1 MTEIG
6 VIGCGM
12 VSHAYLGTIARA
24 PGLTLKALASRTMR
38 SAEAQAGRYGGTAM
52 TVEGLLADPEIAVV
66 VNLAPPSAHHEIGRR
81 VLEAGKHLYSEKP
94 FATAL
99 ADAADL
105 LALAE
110 AKGLEIGCAPD
121 TFLGEGHQAVRRL
134 VDEGAIGTI
143 TGGAIAFGTRGMESW
158 HPDPAFFYA
167 SGGGPLLDIGPYY
180 LTQLVNLLGPV
191 AEVSAIGTVPRAT
204 RTITSPGREGG
215 TIDVAVPTTV
225 NGAILFESGA
235 NVALAM
241 SWDVV
246 SHRRAP
252 IELYGSAGSIEAP
265 DPNQF
270 GGATRVS
277 DGDGM
282 VHMIGEAAP
291 ATKLDAATLARAL
304 QALGQ
309 GVDPRTGGPVGPDTA
324 LGFGD
329 RRGLG
334 LLDLVAAVRE
344 GRRPRASGRLAAHV
358 LEALLGLEASATGG
372 GRIKI
377 TSRVAR
383 PAPVVAT

>member
-1 MTEIG
+1 VTTIG

-24 PGLTLKALASRTMR
+24 PELTLKALASRTMR

-52 TVEGLLADPEIAVV
+52 TVERLLADPEIAVV
-66 VNLAPPSAHHEIGRR
+66 VNLAPPSVHHEIGRQ

-99 ADAADL
+99 ADAEDL
-105 LALAE
+105 LALAA
-110 AKGLEIGCAPD
+110 AKRLEIGCAPD

-134 VDEGAIGTI
+134 VDEDAIGTI

-167 SGGGPLLDIGPYY
+167 AGGGPLLDIGPYY
-180 LTQLVNLLGPV
+180 LTQLVNLLGPI
-191 AEVSAIGTVPRAT
+191 AEVSAIGSVPRAT
-204 RTITSPGREGG
+204 RTITSPGREGV

-241 SWDVV
+241 SWDVAG
-246 SHRRAP
+246 HRRAP
-252 IELYGSAGSIEAP
+252 IELYGSTGSIEAP

-277 DGDGM
+277 DGDGT
-282 VHMIGEAAP
+282 VRVVGEAVLEK
-291 ATKLDAATLARAL
+291 KLDATSLARAL
-304 QALGQ
+304 HALGQ
-309 GVDPRTGGPVGPDTA
+309 GIDPRSGGPVGPDTA

-329 RRGLG
+329 LRGLG

-358 LEALLGLEASATGG
+358 LEALLGLEACAPGG

-383 PAPVVAT
+383 PAPVVAP